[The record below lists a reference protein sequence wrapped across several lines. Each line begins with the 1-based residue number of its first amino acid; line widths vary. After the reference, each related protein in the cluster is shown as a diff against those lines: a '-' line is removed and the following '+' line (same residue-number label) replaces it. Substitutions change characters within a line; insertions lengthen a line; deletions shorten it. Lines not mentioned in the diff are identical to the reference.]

1 MAGPVVGW
9 LRATPVSMPT
19 PADLLADALR
29 RDGARPLLTAY
40 DDGSGERV
48 ELSVATTANW
58 VAKTANF
65 LVDELGVEPGDTV
78 GVMLPLHW
86 QTVVVVL
93 ACWSAG
99 AVVGW
104 DVEAGYAA
112 AFADETHSAA
122 AGARLAGGEV
132 VTLSLAP
139 MGADFS
145 RLVASQPDGFV
156 ALAASGSDVVEAFT
170 SLDLPR
176 GSRVLN
182 LLPLDDVD
190 GLGGGLIGPLSVEG
204 SIVEVSNA
212 DPERL
217 ADRCRVE
224 RVTHTVGVAVPGLP
238 RLD

>member
-1 MAGPVVGW
+1 VG
-9 LRATPVSMPT
+9 VPT

-40 DDGSGERV
+40 DDNTGERV

-78 GVMLPLHW
+78 GVVLPLHW
-86 QTVVVVL
+86 QTAVVVL

-99 AVVGW
+99 AVVAW
-104 DVEAGYAA
+104 EVDAECAA
-112 AFADETHSAA
+112 AFTDEARAETVRS
-122 AGARLAGGEV
+122 RLAGGEL
-132 VTLSLAP
+132 VTLSLGP

-156 ALAASGSDVVEAFT
+156 ALDASGADVVEAFT
-170 SLDLPR
+170 SLDLPP
-176 GSRVLN
+176 GARVLTV
-182 LLPLDDVD
+182 LPLDDAD

-212 DPERL
+212 DTDRL
-217 ADRCRVE
+217 AERCRVE
-224 RVTHTVGVAVPGLP
+224 RVSHTVGVDVPGLP